1 MNMDFFDSILEW
13 LSSPI
18 FSIGGSPVSLRHFVS
33 IALVVLVAWWI
44 SALLEAMVRRMA
56 ARGEGVSFNASSVYA
71 FGRIAR
77 YAVWVLGTLVGLSLL
92 GIDLTNLAILGGA
105 IGVGIGIGLQNLFS
119 NLVSGIVILLEKSL
133 RVGDFVDL
141 QSGVVGRVSE
151 ISMRY
156 TRVTTNDLVNVF
168 VPNSEFTGGRVINW
182 SFGENNRR
190 IHVPFGVAYGCD
202 KSQVREAGL
211 AAARQVEGTIDEDK
225 RRPEVW
231 LVGFG
236 DSSLNF
242 ELVTWVDNRLLMA
255 PASTSAKYLWAIED
269 ELRKRGIEI
278 PFPQRDLHLRSGSIR
293 IEHGD
298 GSTRAMLSDSS

>member
-1 MNMDFFDSILEW
+1 VNVDFFGRFFGW
-13 LSSPI
+13 LSAPI
-18 FSIGGSPVSLRHFVS
+18 FTIGGSPITLRHFVS
-33 IALVVLVAWWI
+33 IAFVVLVAWWI
-44 SALLEAMVRRMA
+44 SVLLETAVRRVA
-56 ARGEGVSFNASSVYA
+56 ASGSGEYASQSSIYA

-77 YAVWVLGTLVGLSLL
+77 YTVWVLGTLIGLSVF

-156 TRVTTNDLVNVF
+156 TRVTTNDLVNIF

-182 SFGENNRR
+182 SYGENSRR
-190 IHVPFGVAYGCD
+190 IHVPFGVAYGSD
-202 KSQVREAGL
+202 KAQVREAGI
-211 AAARQVEGTIDEDK
+211 AAARTIEGTIDEED
-225 RRPEVW
+225 RRPDVW

-242 ELVTWVDNRLLMA
+242 ELVVWVDDILLMA
-255 PASTSAKYLWAIED
+255 PAWTSAKYLWAIED
-269 ELRKRGIEI
+269 ELRKRGLEI
-278 PFPQRDLHLRSGSIR
+278 PFPQRDLHLRSGSLR
-293 IEHGD
+293 IERAD
-298 GSTRAMLSDSS
+298 GSTRAVLDESD

>member
-1 MNMDFFDSILEW
+1 MNQDFLDTLRDW
-13 LSSPI
+13 LTSPI
-18 FSIGGSPVSLRHFVS
+18 FSISGSPLSLSHFVS
-33 IALVVLVAWWI
+33 IALVLLAAWWI
-44 SALLEAMVRRMA
+44 SAVLESTLRRVA
-56 ARGEGVSFNASSVYA
+56 SRGDNAHVSASSVYA

-77 YAVWVLGTLVGLSLL
+77 YTVWVLGTLVGLSML
-92 GIDLTNLAILGGA
+92 GVDLTNLAILGGA
-105 IGVGIGIGLQNLFS
+105 IGVGVGIGLQNLFS

-156 TRVTTNDLVNVF
+156 TRVTTNDLVNIF
-168 VPNSEFTGGRVINW
+168 VPNSEFTSGRVINW

-190 IHVPFGVAYGCD
+190 IHVPFGVAYGVD
-202 KSQVREAGL
+202 KLAVRDAGL
-211 AAARQVEGTIDEDK
+211 AAARSIEGTIDEDG

-242 ELVTWVDNRLLMA
+242 ELVVWVDDRLLMS

-269 ELRKRGIEI
+269 ELRSRGLEI
-278 PFPQRDLHLRSGSIR
+278 PFPQRDLHLRSGSLR
-293 IEHGD
+293 IEQAEGAM
-298 GSTRAMLSDSS
+298 RAVVSS